1 MALLRTET
9 NQQMNQATTNALQ
22 ILGFAALTLSVRVL
36 TWLALLGGMALFA
49 YSVLYPDLQRTGAA
63 CGYALLV
70 FLPALWSEK
79 KQNRQAPARAAAIQ
93 QPNPWPNGGGPIEE
107 RQYE

>member
-1 MALLRTET
+1 MPEQMTTEAIK
-9 NQQMNQATTNALQ
+9 MLS
-22 ILGFAALTLSVRVL
+22 FAAFALSVRVL

-49 YSVLYPDLQRTGAA
+49 YAVLYPDPQRTGAA

-79 KQNRQAPARAAAIQ
+79 REKRAQAAQ
-93 QPNPWPNGGGPIEE
+93 QPRYQESE
-107 RQYE
+107 AA

>member
-1 MALLRTET
+1 MT
-9 NQQMNQATTNALQ
+9 MNQNNPTTTSALQ

-49 YSVLYPDLQRTGAA
+49 YAVLYPDLQRTGAA

-79 KQNRQAPARAAAIQ
+79 KQNRTAAARTAAIQ
-93 QPNPWPNGGGPIEE
+93 QPNPWPNGGPIEE

>member
-1 MALLRTET
+1 MVTINESTMTTDALK
-9 NQQMNQATTNALQ
+9 

-49 YSVLYPDLQRTGAA
+49 YAVLFPDLQRTGAA

-70 FLPALWSEK
+70 FLPSLWSEK
-79 KQNRQAPARAAAIQ
+79 KQNRQAGPRAAAIQ
-93 QPNPWPNGGGPIEE
+93 QNSWAPNGAQQEA
-107 RQYE
+107 QTYE

>member
-1 MALLRTET
+1 MTTDALK
-9 NQQMNQATTNALQ
+9 

-49 YSVLYPDLQRTGAA
+49 YAVLYPDLQRTGAA

-70 FLPALWSEK
+70 FLPSLWSEK
-79 KQNRQAPARAAAIQ
+79 KQNRQAPARIQ
-93 QPNPWPNGGGPIEE
+93 KTQWANGQQVEE
-107 RQYE
+107 QAYEAS

>member
-1 MALLRTET
+1 
-9 NQQMNQATTNALQ
+9 MNQATTNALQ

-36 TWLALLGGMALFA
+36 TWLALLGGMGLFSYA
-49 YSVLYPDLQRTGAA
+49 VLYPDLQRTGAA

-79 KQNRQAPARAAAIQ
+79 KQNRQAPARNAEIQ
-93 QPNPWPNGGGPIEE
+93 RNSWAPNGAQVEA
-107 RQYE
+107 QNYE

>member
-1 MALLRTET
+1 
-9 NQQMNQATTNALQ
+9 MNQATTNALQ

-49 YSVLYPDLQRTGAA
+49 YAVLYPDLQRTGAA

-79 KQNRQAPARAAAIQ
+79 KQNRQSSAVTASIYQNSRA
-93 QPNPWPNGGGPIEE
+93 PNGGQMEE
-107 RQYE
+107 RSYE

>member
-1 MALLRTET
+1 MNADTQALR
-9 NQQMNQATTNALQ
+9 

-36 TWLALLGGMALFA
+36 TWLALLGGMGLFA
-49 YSVLYPDLQRTGAA
+49 YAVLYPDLQRTGAA

-79 KQNRQAPARAAAIQ
+79 KQNRQSAARAATIQ
-93 QPNPWPNGGGPIEE
+93 QNAERLNGAQQEE
-107 RQYE
+107 LRYE

>member
-1 MALLRTET
+1 MAG
-9 NQQMNQATTNALQ
+9 TTRNNPNPTMTINALQ
-22 ILGFAALTLSVRVL
+22 VLGFAALTLSVRVL

-49 YSVLYPDLQRTGAA
+49 YAVLYPDLQRTGAA

-79 KQNRQAPARAAAIQ
+79 KQNRQAPRAAAEIQ
-93 QPNPWPNGGGPIEE
+93 RRQWPNGEQLE
-107 RQYE
+107 DQAEA